1 MNRVLSEIVRLIE
14 AAAGKPD
21 FLDALFGENKEQALQ
36 GKPVVIFGSG
46 SLGKEICSTLTKN
59 GVQPVAFCDNDF
71 RKAGSVIE
79 RLPVISF
86 DELLRDHGNSLI
98 VIAALKHR
106 AEVAR
111 QLLEAGFSAS
121 DIACL
126 DESSDFI
133 YMYSMVGTQVLFS
146 VYESESQPESY
157 LDFLIS
163 NQDKIAQAHELL
175 QDAKSKAL
183 LISKLALMASRG
195 NFELFRTFISNFSEP
210 YREFGLAGYNGTPE
224 DHYYFNNDV
233 IDISD
238 GEIYVDV
245 GAYDGDTIETFIKAC
260 RKKNVE
266 YREIIAFEPDSVC
279 FSRLLKQYGNH
290 PGVSCYRTGLWS
302 DSTTLRFKSSENA
315 IHDQA
320 GEISDTGDVEIEVF
334 SLDDFL
340 KGRKVTFIKMD
351 PGGNVI
357 PQVLLGAAET
367 IRKYRPKLAA
377 GAYHGADSIFEIP
390 LLVHKLCP
398 DYRISLRHGTFH
410 LCDTDLFATCQ
421 E

>member
-21 FLDALFGENKEQALQ
+21 FLDALFGENKEQALH

-46 SLGKEICSTLTKN
+46 SLGKEICSTLTRN

-71 RKAGSVIE
+71 RKAGNVIE
-79 RLPVISF
+79 RLPIISF
-86 DELLRDHGNSLI
+86 DELLRDHKNSLI

-106 AEVAR
+106 AEVAG
-111 QLLEAGFSAS
+111 QLLKAGFPAS

-183 LISKLALMASRG
+183 LITKLALMASRG

-245 GAYDGDTIETFIKAC
+245 GAYDGDTVETFIEAC
-260 RKKNVE
+260 RLKHVE
-266 YREIIAFEPDSVC
+266 YGKIVAFEPDKACYERLISTSAKYRDTTCYSV
-279 FSRLLKQYGNH
+279 
-290 PGVSCYRTGLWS
+290 GLWS
-302 DSTTLRFKSSENA
+302 ESTILRFKSSEIA
-315 IHDQA
+315 VHDQA
-320 GEISDTGDVEIEVF
+320 AYISEAGDVEIEVL

-340 KGRKVTFIKMD
+340 KGESVTLIKAD

-357 PQVLLGAAET
+357 PQVLHGAANT
-367 IRKYRPKLAA
+367 IRKYRPNLAV
-377 GAYHGADSIFEIP
+377 GAYHGAASIYEIP
-390 LLVHKLCP
+390 LLIHDLCP
-398 DYRISLRHGTFH
+398 AYRMSLRHSTFH
-410 LCDTDLFATCQ
+410 LCDTDLFATCK
-421 E
+421 